1 MSKLLI
7 TSTLI
12 SLTLLFQACSSD
24 EEKTQSANAM
34 VSTNEY
40 VLTELNKTQYVVVK
54 TPTGFTLNG
63 AKGKV
68 ILLDIF
74 ATWCPP
80 CQAEATHLT
89 SLQEKYKDELV
100 ILGITVEE
108 GIQNTK
114 LEAFRSE
121 YNAQYPM
128 VNSQENRRLV
138 NAIATKLNIG
148 RNFGIPLMALY
159 KDGKLINFYQGA
171 TEEEFIESDIKKA
184 LGK

>member
-1 MSKLLI
+1 MTKTLL
-7 TSTLI
+7 TSTLL
-12 SLTLLFQACSSD
+12 SFSLLFNACSS
-24 EEKTQSANAM
+24 EEKKNPNAM

-40 VLTELNKTQYVVVK
+40 VLTELNKTQYIAHK
-54 TPTGFTLNG
+54 TPTGFTVDG
-63 AKGKV
+63 AKDKV

-89 SLQEKYKDELV
+89 SLQEKFKDELL

-108 GIQNTK
+108 GIEDSK
-114 LEAFRSE
+114 LQAFRNE
-121 YNAQYPM
+121 FNAQYPLL
-128 VNSQENRRLV
+128 NSSENRRFIT
-138 NAIATKLNIG
+138 AIAQKLNVG

-159 KDGKLINFYQGA
+159 KDGELINFYQGA
-171 TEEEFIESDIKKA
+171 VEEEFIESDIKKA